1 MKKYTIGLDLGIN
14 NVGWAK
20 YDLETKKV
28 IDKGVVRFKESST
41 AQDVECEDCS
51 RLSLSLHSKKSDV
64 EHILIGDYKAS
75 NSCRIYQDLL

>member
-41 AQDVECEDCS
+41 AS
-51 RLSLSLHSKKSDV
+51 R
-64 EHILIGDYKAS
+64 
-75 NSCRIYQDLL
+75 